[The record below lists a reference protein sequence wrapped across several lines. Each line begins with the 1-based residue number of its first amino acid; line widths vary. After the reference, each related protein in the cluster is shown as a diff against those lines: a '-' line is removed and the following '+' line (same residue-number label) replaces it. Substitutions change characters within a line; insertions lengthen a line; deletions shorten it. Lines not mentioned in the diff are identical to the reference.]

1 MTSADD
7 IRKLIAAAD
16 RERQVAKGAREV
28 KNSIWSDGSVKVR
41 RDMGG
46 LLSFLRPPRR
56 NEKPTFTWTFD
67 YDASQAIKRALD
79 IVEKEANEKADQ
91 FEKAMTSGR

>member
-28 KNSIWSDGSVKVR
+28 KTSIWQERGVKVR
-41 RDMGG
+41 RDSGG

-56 NEKPTFTWTFD
+56 NEKPAFTWTFD
-67 YDASQAIKRALD
+67 YDASEAIRRALD
-79 IVEKEANEKADQ
+79 IVEREAIEKADQ
-91 FEKAMTSGR
+91 YEKAVTSGR